1 MPSEKASFHSKDPNS
16 GSSNTPDALTDDA
29 VVPAKDDAV
38 VPAKKASFYS
48 SDPTPGTSDVSEP
61 GKKKYMGAERR
72 KEDRRKAKD
81 RRDDVRFD
89 LTKTDR
95 RQIQGRR
102 EKDATPKFW

>member
-1 MPSEKASFHSKDPNS
+1 MPSEKASFNSKDPAS
-16 GSSNTPDALTDDA
+16 GSSKTPDALKKEDA
-29 VVPAKDDAV
+29 

-48 SDPTPGTSDVSEP
+48 TDPTPPTSDVSEP
-61 GKKKYMGAERR
+61 NKKKYMGPERR

-95 RQIQGRR
+95 REIQGRR